1 MRTKN
6 EKNKPVVLESQLM
19 PYDLELE
26 ASVLSAIFIEPK
38 TLIDIGKD
46 FSVSLFYDER
56 HKLIAEAIIDL
67 NRTASN
73 IDIITIIN
81 QLRKVNKLE
90 NVGGVP
96 YITAIANKVSSN
108 ISIKNWVKFLQQKA
122 LERSLIYISNNTLV
136 RVLNY
141 KDDIFEVF
149 SATQQQLDDA
159 LKSVINLDAKSIKDI
174 HFDVLQRNI
183 NAVEHGIKSGVPT
196 GWYLLDNVTGGWQ
209 ETDLIIMA
217 GRPSMG
223 KTACAVSACI
233 YPSFEKNIPVAIFSL
248 EMSAFQLVC
257 RIQSYISEINV
268 DKIIKGSLTM
278 DEIRHI
284 DNSCVK
290 IPETPL
296 YIDDTPNIS
305 LMELKNKCRKLVN
318 ENGVKLVVID
328 YLQLMRS
335 GYSLQ
340 NREQEIAE
348 ISKGLKALAK
358 ELNIP
363 IIALSQLSRMV
374 ESRQDKK
381 PMLSDLRE
389 SGQIEQDADM
399 VIFPYRPQ
407 YYGVEQY
414 EIGNQTIQTDDL
426 MLLIVAKHRNGE
438 LGEMPM
444 KFIGRYT
451 KVLNHELFN
460 SGNRQSLTP
469 PNELLPPPPVIS
481 VPADNFKPNS
491 LPNNNDFLND
501 ASPAF

>member
-1 MRTKN
+1 MRKK
-6 EKNKPVVLESQLM
+6 EDKPIVLQDQSM
-19 PYDLELE
+19 PFDLELE
-26 ASVLSAIFIEPK
+26 ACVLSAIFIEPR
-38 TLIDIGKD
+38 TMIDIGKD
-46 FSVSLFYDER
+46 FSPSLFYDER
-56 HKLIAEAIIDL
+56 HKTIAACIIDISREST
-67 NRTASN
+67 NM
-73 IDIITIIN
+73 DIITIISN
-81 QLRKVNKLE
+81 LRGSGKLE
-90 NVGGVP
+90 KAGGIV
-96 YITAIANKVSSN
+96 YITEISNKVSSN
-108 ISIKNWVKFLQQKA
+108 ISIKSWVKILQQKA
-122 LERSLIYISNNTLV
+122 LERNLIFISNNTLV
-136 RVLNY
+136 RILNY

-149 SATQQQLDDA
+149 SSTQLKLDDA
-159 LKSVINLDAKSIKDI
+159 LKSVINLEAKSIKDI
-174 HFDVLQRNI
+174 HFDVLERNI
-183 NAVEHGIKSGVPT
+183 NAAQHGIKSGVPT
-196 GWYLLDNVTGGWQ
+196 GWRLLDNVTGGWQ
-209 ETDLIIMA
+209 QTDLIIMA

-248 EMSAFQLVC
+248 EMSSFQLVC

-268 DKIIKGSLTM
+268 DKIIKGSLNM

-284 DNSCVK
+284 DNACVR

-305 LMELKNKCRKLVN
+305 LMELKNKCRKLVH

-335 GYSLQ
+335 GYNLT

-374 ESRQDKK
+374 ESRNDKK

-407 YYGVEQY
+407 YYGIEQY
-414 EIGNQTIQTDDL
+414 EIGGQVIQTDDL

-438 LGEMPM
+438 LGEIPM

-451 KVLNHELFN
+451 KAINHELFN
-460 SGNRQSLTP
+460 TPNRVDLSAQHQHLPQPPIINPSDSFTQNSSLT
-469 PNELLPPPPVIS
+469 NN
-481 VPADNFKPNS
+481 DNFLSNE
-491 LPNNNDFLND
+491 
-501 ASPAF
+501 PAF